1 MYLEVT
7 DVTHSPNLQA
17 TIDSVAATVTKFSG
31 YVMTIVTPP
40 VSSAGA
46 KTLVI
51 TVGGQSAT
59 NTVNYAD
66 SVTVT
71 GVSPATGSVA
81 ARNTLTITGGDRS
94 LNAHSGAP

>member
-7 DVTHSPNLQA
+7 DVNHSPNVQV
-17 TIDSVAATVTKFSG
+17 TVDSVVATVSKFSG
-31 YVMTIVTPP
+31 SVMTIVTPP

-46 KTLVI
+46 KALVI

-59 NTVNYAD
+59 DNVNYAD

-71 GVSPATGSVA
+71 GVSPTTGSVA
-81 ARNTLTITGGDRS
+81 ARNTLTITGGGS